1 MTSRG
6 HPFAG
11 AGAGRGGAGGSGS
24 VLLRAGA
31 GFALTWA
38 TLVPEPGDT
47 FSTDPPCPHLE
58 MATSNQPT
66 TRELANLWAELTQ
79 TQPYGGQGQTQ
90 SFAVLFLGQW
100 VGEAAG
106 AAAGER
112 LGGSGLLSGRTAP
125 ARTGGVPGGS
135 PWTRSMDAQG
145 RPWLRSAG
153 WGRTAGV
160 AGEEGGGANTEP
172 WGWPRRGKEMPSRP
186 QVAAR
191 STRTAAFKLELPVT
205 TASGLTS
212 QFGPLPGSGDKE
224 LVLGRPGKSSPAPLR
239 LEAES
244 VHLLPTWGSLASVPA
259 SGADRLLSLGS
270 RKERVKPVSGTY

>member
-11 AGAGRGGAGGSGS
+11 AGAGRAGLALSCCQLAQASCSPGR
-24 VLLRAGA
+24 LLFQSPGTHS
-31 GFALTWA
+31 LTIPCPPWC
-38 TLVPEPGDT
+38 TEL
-47 FSTDPPCPHLE
+47 PCPHLE

-79 TQPYGGQGQTQ
+79 TQPSGGQGQTQ

-112 LGGSGLLSGRTAP
+112 LGGSGLFSGRTAP

-160 AGEEGGGANTEP
+160 AGEEGGGGNTEP
-172 WGWPRRGKEMPSRP
+172 WGGHAGKGDALQARQPVRATPGIRGQGTISRP
-186 QVAAR
+186 AR
-191 STRTAAFKLELPVT
+191 KVI
-205 TASGLTS
+205 
-212 QFGPLPGSGDKE
+212 PGSE
-224 LVLGRPGKSSPAPLR
+224 R

-244 VHLLPTWGSLASVPA
+244 VRLLPTWGSLASVPA
-259 SGADRLLSLGS
+259 SGADRLLSRYQEGEGQTCLGS
-270 RKERVKPVSGTY
+270 VLGTLSPSEAVEGPLAWR